1 MSSTIGT
8 PYNSTPQ
15 SFVDGTQQDTSPQLT
30 TPEGIEGQVAP
41 GQESIVE
48 EFDREQEAAA
58 QEEAILGKFKSP
70 QELAKAYAELERK
83 MGQRSG
89 EQPQETQQA
98 EPESAPEQTSAYT
111 AEQAAERYGSAAVES
126 LAEKGVDLGEVMA
139 KADQGQDISEHYEVL
154 AETFNT
160 TPEMVDMFKQAM
172 TAAPAAEGSADG
184 LTDAQSTAILNEL
197 GGQEVFDQLQAW
209 GRENMSDAEKASY
222 NQAVNT
228 GNAEA
233 VSWALKSLQA
243 RQGLVQQDTEPQL
256 YGGGTPSAD
265 RQVFQSQQQVLD
277 AMNKRNDQGQR
288 LYDVDEAYR
297 NKVALILNA
306 SPEF

>member
-1 MSSTIGT
+1 MSPEVGT
-8 PYNSTPQ
+8 PVNSTPET
-15 SFVDGTQQDTSPQLT
+15 FDGPQLT
-30 TPEGIEGQVAP
+30 TPEQREGLVAP
-41 GQESIVE
+41 GQESVLE
-48 EFDREQEAAA
+48 DFVREQEQAA
-58 QEEAILGKFKSP
+58 QEDAILGKFKSP
-70 QELAKAYAELERK
+70 QDLAKAYAELQRK
-83 MGQRSG
+83 MGQQSG
-89 EQPQETQQA
+89 EKPQETQQA
-98 EPESAPEQTSAYT
+98 EPESAPEQTGAYT

-160 TPEMVDMFKQAM
+160 TPEVVDMFRQMM

-209 GRENMSDAEKASY
+209 GRENMTDAEKASY

-243 RQGLVQQDTEPQL
+243 RQGLKQQDIEPQL
-256 YGGGTPSAD
+256 YGGGTPAAS
-265 RQVFQSQQQVLD
+265 QVFQSQQQVLD
-277 AMNKRNDQGQR
+277 AMNKKNDQGQR

-297 NKVALILNA
+297 NKVAMILA
-306 SPEF
+306 SSPEF

>member
-15 SFVDGTQQDTSPQLT
+15 SFVDGTQPDTSPQLT
-30 TPEGIEGQVAP
+30 TPEGIDGQVAP

-48 EFDREQEAAA
+48 EFAREQEEAA
-58 QEEAILGKFKSP
+58 QEDAILGKFKTP
-70 QELAKAYAELERK
+70 QDLAKAYAELQRK
-83 MGQRSG
+83 MGQQSG
-89 EQPQETQQA
+89 DKPEEAEQV
-98 EPESAPEQTSAYT
+98 EPESAPESEGSVTT
-111 AEQAAERYGSAAVES
+111 EQAAEIYGSAAVES
-126 LAEKGVDLGEVMA
+126 LAEKGVDLAELMTQ
-139 KADQGQDISEHYEVL
+139 ADAGADISEHYEVL

-160 TPEMVDMFKQAM
+160 TPQMVDMFKKMM
-172 TAAPAAEGSADG
+172 TAAPAASEEGLS
-184 LTDAQSTAILNEL
+184 DAQSAAILNEV
-197 GGQEVFDQLQAW
+197 GGEKAFDALQAW
-209 GRENMSDAEKASY
+209 GRENMSEEERASY

-256 YGGGTPSAD
+256 YGGGTPAQNNSI
-265 RQVFQSQQQVLD
+265 FQDQQQVLD

-297 NKVALILNA
+297 NKVANMLYS

>member
-1 MSSTIGT
+1 MSPEVGT
-8 PYNSTPQ
+8 PVNSTPET
-15 SFVDGTQQDTSPQLT
+15 FDGPQLT
-30 TPEGIEGQVAP
+30 TPEQKEGLVAP
-41 GQESIVE
+41 GQEGVLD
-48 EFDREQEAAA
+48 EFVREQEQAA
-58 QEEAILGKFKSP
+58 QEDAILGKFKSP
-70 QELAKAYAELERK
+70 QELAKAYAELQRK
-83 MGQRSG
+83 MGQQSG

-98 EPESAPEQTSAYT
+98 EPEPTPQETGAYT
-111 AEQAAERYGSAAVES
+111 AEQASERYGSAAVES

-172 TAAPAAEGSADG
+172 TAAPAASSDG
-184 LTDAQSTAILNEL
+184 LSDAQSTAILNEV
-197 GGQEVFDQLQAW
+197 GGQQAFDQLQAW
-209 GRENMSDAEKASY
+209 GRDNMSEQERASY
-222 NQAVNT
+222 NAAVDS

-243 RQGLVQQDTEPQL
+243 RQGLKQQDVEPQL
-256 YGGGTPSAD
+256 YGGGTPAQNLST
-265 RQVFQSQQQVLD
+265 FQSQQQVLD

-297 NKVALILNA
+297 NKVAMRLAN
-306 SPEF
+306 SPQF

>member
-15 SFVDGTQQDTSPQLT
+15 SFVDGTQLDTSPQLT

-48 EFDREQEAAA
+48 EFAREQEQAA
-58 QEEAILGKFKSP
+58 QEEDILGKFKSP
-70 QELAKAYAELERK
+70 QELAKAYAELQRK

-89 EQPQETQQA
+89 EQPEEGEQA

-111 AEQAAERYGSAAVES
+111 AEQASERYGSAAVES

-139 KADQGQDISEHYEVL
+139 KADQGQDISEHYEAL

-160 TPEMVDMFKQAM
+160 TPEVVDMFKQMM

-197 GGQEVFDQLQAW
+197 GGQEAFDQLQAW
-209 GRENMSDAEKASY
+209 GRENMTDAEKASY

-256 YGGGTPSAD
+256 YGGGTPAQNTSI
-265 RQVFQSQQQVLD
+265 FQDQQQVLD

-288 LYDVDEAYR
+288 LYDVSETYR
-297 NKVALILNA
+297 NQVAMRLAN
-306 SPEF
+306 SPQF

>member
-15 SFVDGTQQDTSPQLT
+15 SFVDGTQPDTSPQLT
-30 TPEGIEGQVAP
+30 TPEGIDGQVAP

-48 EFDREQEAAA
+48 EFAREQEEAA
-58 QEEAILGKFKSP
+58 QEDAILGKFKTP
-70 QELAKAYAELERK
+70 QDLAKAYAELQRK
-83 MGQRSG
+83 MGQQSG
-89 EQPQETQQA
+89 EQPEKAEQA
-98 EPESAPEQTSAYT
+98 EPESAPQSEGSVTT
-111 AEQAAERYGSAAVES
+111 EQAAEIYGSAAVES
-126 LAEKGVDLGEVMA
+126 LAEKGVDLAELMTQ
-139 KADQGQDISEHYEVL
+139 ADAGADISEHYEVL

-160 TPEMVDMFKQAM
+160 TPQMIDMFKQAV
-172 TAAPAAEGSADG
+172 TGSPAASGEGLS
-184 LTDAQSTAILNEL
+184 DAQSAAILNEI
-197 GGQEVFDQLQAW
+197 GGQDQFDALQAW
-209 GRENMSDAEKASY
+209 GRENMSEQERASY
-222 NQAVNT
+222 NRAVDS

-297 NKVALILNA
+297 NKVALILSA

>member
-15 SFVDGTQQDTSPQLT
+15 SFVDGTQPDTSPQLT
-30 TPEGIEGQVAP
+30 TPEGIDGQVAP

-48 EFDREQEAAA
+48 EFAREQEEAA

-70 QELAKAYAELERK
+70 QELAKAYAELQRK
-83 MGQRSG
+83 MGQQSG
-89 EQPQETQQA
+89 DKPEEAEQA
-98 EPESAPEQTSAYT
+98 EPESAPESEGSVTT
-111 AEQAAERYGSAAVES
+111 EQAAEIYGSAAVES
-126 LAEKGVDLGEVMA
+126 LAEKGVDLAELMTQ
-139 KADQGQDISEHYEVL
+139 ADAGADISEHYEVL

-160 TPEMVDMFKQAM
+160 TPQMVDMFKKMM
-172 TAAPAAEGSADG
+172 TAAPAASEEGLS
-184 LTDAQSTAILNEL
+184 DAQSAAILNEV
-197 GGQEVFDQLQAW
+197 GGEKAFDALQAW
-209 GRENMSDAEKASY
+209 GRENMSEEERASY

-297 NKVALILNA
+297 NKVALILSA

>member
-15 SFVDGTQQDTSPQLT
+15 SFVDGTQPDTSPQLT
-30 TPEGIEGQVAP
+30 TPEGIDGQVVP

-48 EFDREQEAAA
+48 EFAREQEEAA

-70 QELAKAYAELERK
+70 QELAKAYAELQRK
-83 MGQRSG
+83 MGQQSG
-89 EQPQETQQA
+89 DKPEEAEQA
-98 EPESAPEQTSAYT
+98 EPESAPESEGSVTT
-111 AEQAAERYGSAAVES
+111 EQAAEIYGSAAVES
-126 LAEKGVDLGEVMA
+126 LAEKGVDLAELMTQ
-139 KADQGQDISEHYEVL
+139 ADAGADISEHYEVL

-160 TPEMVDMFKQAM
+160 TPQMVDMFKKMM
-172 TAAPAAEGSADG
+172 TAAPAASEEGLS
-184 LTDAQSTAILNEL
+184 DAQSAAILNEV
-197 GGQEVFDQLQAW
+197 GGEKAFDALQAW
-209 GRENMSDAEKASY
+209 GRENMSEEERASY

-297 NKVALILNA
+297 NKVALILSA

>member
-8 PYNSTPQ
+8 PVNSTPQ
-15 SFVDGTQQDTSPQLT
+15 SFVDGTQPDTSPQLT

-70 QELAKAYAELERK
+70 QELAKAYAELQRK
-83 MGQRSG
+83 MGQQSG
-89 EQPQETQQA
+89 EKPQETQQA
-98 EPESAPEQTSAYT
+98 EPESAPEQKGAYT

-139 KADQGQDISEHYEVL
+139 KADQGQDISEHYETL

-160 TPEMVDMFKQAM
+160 TPEVVDMFKQAM

-243 RQGLVQQDTEPQL
+243 RQELFQQDTEPQL

>member
-15 SFVDGTQQDTSPQLT
+15 SFVDGTQPDTSPQLT
-30 TPEGIEGQVAP
+30 TPEGIDGQVAP

-48 EFDREQEAAA
+48 EFAREQEEAA
-58 QEEAILGKFKSP
+58 QEDAILGKFKTP
-70 QELAKAYAELERK
+70 QDLAKAYAELQRK
-83 MGQRSG
+83 MGQQSG
-89 EQPQETQQA
+89 DKPEEAEQV
-98 EPESAPEQTSAYT
+98 EPESAPESEGSVTT
-111 AEQAAERYGSAAVES
+111 EQAAEIYGSAAVES
-126 LAEKGVDLGEVMA
+126 LAEKGVDLAELMTQ
-139 KADQGQDISEHYEVL
+139 ADAGADISEHYEVL

-160 TPEMVDMFKQAM
+160 TPQMVDMFKKMM
-172 TAAPAAEGSADG
+172 TAAPAASEEGLS
-184 LTDAQSTAILNEL
+184 DAQSAAILNEV
-197 GGQEVFDQLQAW
+197 GGEKAFDALQAW
-209 GRENMSDAEKASY
+209 GRENMSEEERASY

-256 YGGGTPSAD
+256 YGGGTPAGD

-288 LYDVDEAYR
+288 LYEVDEAYR
-297 NKVALILNA
+297 NKVANMLYS
-306 SPEF
+306 SPDF